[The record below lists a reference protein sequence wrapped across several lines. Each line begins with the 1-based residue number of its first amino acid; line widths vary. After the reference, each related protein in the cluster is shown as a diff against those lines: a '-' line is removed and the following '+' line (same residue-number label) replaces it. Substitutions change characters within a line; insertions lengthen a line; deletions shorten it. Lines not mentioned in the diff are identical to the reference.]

1 MERNSAQKALV
12 IGCGSIGLRHAD
24 ILKRKGFDVACV
36 SRRKDLDILRF
47 ENAATALATFQPDVI
62 VIATRTVEHWNNCQ
76 VLTQE
81 GFSGLVLI
89 EKPLCDTLPETVP
102 LPPYTAF
109 VAYNLRFHPVIQR
122 IRALLRDR
130 QIFSAQ
136 FSVGQYLPT
145 WRPAQDYRSCYSAH
159 AKEGGGVLRDLSHEL
174 DLALW
179 LFGPWRSVTSRIGTW
194 GKLEI
199 DAEDT
204 VDILGDFSQ
213 CPSVSLHLDYQNLFP
228 HRTIRV
234 QANGLSLW
242 GDLVQGTLRA
252 NDSVETFVVERNDTY
267 EHQWQDVLSSTPASV
282 CTWQEGVE
290 VMRFLEAVEQ
300 AARYQRWEINQ

>member
-36 SRRKDLDILRF
+36 SRRKDLDIQRF

-136 FSVGQYLPT
+136 FSVG
-145 WRPAQDYRSCYSAH
+145 
-159 AKEGGGVLRDLSHEL
+159 VLRDLSHEL

-204 VDILGDFSQ
+204 VDILGDFSH

-234 QANGLSLW
+234 QADGLSLW